1 MNPYPNIDYRE
12 YWISS
17 MITLS
22 GLEYIKYSYY
32 HYMARGALSKTD
44 KDINVFCS
52 AKALNL
58 KNVLKKF
65 CDYLSIRVEI
75 HENS

>member
-1 MNPYPNIDYRE
+1 
-12 YWISS
+12 
-17 MITLS
+17 
-22 GLEYIKYSYY
+22 
-32 HYMARGALSKTD
+32 MARG
-44 KDINVFCS
+44 DINVFCS
-52 AKALNL
+52 AKALNF